1 MIGIWEFGEDLE
13 QGLVGKFP
21 GRVGLGFRVTEIRVW
36 EFGEIGNGDLGFGDF
51 GRFGVFVVVV
61 VVVVFSGGSERRR
74 ERLELHGED
83 NMLERLSVFEPQ
95 V

>member
-1 MIGIWEFGEDLE
+1 MIGIWEFGENLE
-13 QGLVGKFP
+13 QGLVGEFP
-21 GRVGLGFRVTEIRVW
+21 GRVGLGYRVTETRVW

-61 VVVVFSGGSERRR
+61 SGGSDRRR

>member
-1 MIGIWEFGEDLE
+1 MIGIWEFGENLE
-13 QGLVGKFP
+13 QGLVGEFP
-21 GRVGLGFRVTEIRVW
+21 GRVGLGYRVTETRVW

-61 VVVVFSGGSERRR
+61 VVFVFSGGSDRRR

>member
-21 GRVGLGFRVTEIRVW
+21 GRVGLGSRVIEIRVW

-51 GRFGVFVVVV
+51 GRFGVFIVV
-61 VVVVFSGGSERRR
+61 VVVVFSGGSDRRR

>member
-1 MIGIWEFGEDLE
+1 ME

-21 GRVGLGFRVTEIRVW
+21 GRVGLGFRVTEIRVL
-36 EFGEIGNGDLGFGDF
+36 EFGEIRNGDLGFGDLGFGDF

-61 VVVVFSGGSERRR
+61 VVVFSGGSDRRR

>member
-1 MIGIWEFGEDLE
+1 MIGIWEFGENLE
-13 QGLVGKFP
+13 QGLVGEFP
-21 GRVGLGFRVTEIRVW
+21 GRVGLGSREIEIRIW
-36 EFGEIGNGDLGFGDF
+36 EFGKIGNGDLGFGDF

-61 VVVVFSGGSERRR
+61 SGGSDRRR

>member
-1 MIGIWEFGEDLE
+1 ME
-13 QGLVGKFP
+13 QGLVGKIP

-61 VVVVFSGGSERRR
+61 VVVVVVFSVFSVGSDRRR